1 MARHS
6 APGTCLLCMQ
16 AASYL
21 VSVSAQ
27 PPCFLLST
35 SPRYVNNG
43 HLRQHNHMTRYL
55 PSRQIAPA
63 SIRGLLT
70 LQYACCQ
77 QLGVV
82 FGFFFNYGITKHH
95 AGTQLQWQLPTALQI
110 IPAVI
115 WAAGIICT
123 PETPRFLLSK
133 NKETEALKVLCE
145 MRRLPEHHPYITDEF
160 AGIQMQLNHEIEAV
174 AGASTWD
181 LLKETFTITEYRRR
195 FILMFCCHLFSQ
207 WSGANA
213 ITQVHTPSRFPRTI
227 HVNTSSSILRP
238 SSATWAF
245 RARNRAS
252 SPRASTQSSNSS
264 PFSASLSSSL
274 TSSAAVAH

>member
-1 MARHS
+1 
-6 APGTCLLCMQ
+6 
-16 AASYL
+16 
-21 VSVSAQ
+21 
-27 PPCFLLST
+27 
-35 SPRYVNNG
+35 
-43 HLRQHNHMTRYL
+43 
-55 PSRQIAPA
+55 
-63 SIRGLLT
+63 LLT

-110 IPAVI
+110 IPAMI
-115 WAAGIICT
+115 WGAGIILT

-145 MRRLPEHHPYITDEF
+145 MRRLPEDHPYITDEF

-181 LLKETFTITEYRRR
+181 LLKETFTVTEYRRR
-195 FILMFCCHLFSQ
+195 FVLMFCCHLFSQ

-213 ITQVHTPSRFPRTI
+213 ITQVNDSSCLLKNFHADA
-227 HVNTSSSILRP
+227 SSSILP
-238 SSATWAF
+238 LSSAI
-245 RARNRAS
+245 
-252 SPRASTQSSNSS
+252 
-264 PFSASLSSSL
+264 
-274 TSSAAVAH
+274 